1 MLNNQESCIINGGIT
16 THYFNLKKGTR
27 HGDLISTYLFIL
39 VLEAVFCV
47 IKLNKNI
54 QGLKIFNHKFH
65 YTTYADDTTFFLKEK
80 ISVSKTLN
88 IFEKL
93 FLVSGLIPYTIKFE
107 IATISTMKSVNVA
120 VCGMKCV
127 NLTKETEKILGVH
140 FSYNKKLE
148 NETNSPSHIVKIKG
162 ILRLRRMID

>member
-1 MLNNQESCIINGGIT
+1 M
-16 THYFNLKKGTR
+16 
-27 HGDLISTYLFIL
+27 
-39 VLEAVFCV
+39 
-47 IKLNKNI
+47 NKNI

-93 FLVSGLIPYTIKFE
+93 FLVFGLIPYTIKFE

-140 FSYNKKLE
+140 FSYNEKLE